1 MTSGP
6 PDDDAGT
13 PLRSALSRRH
23 FLATSAGLSA
33 AALTIAD
40 LKIAAAQQAAG
51 AAGPPS
57 GTTAAGSVSPPGRG
71 GPPPGVG
78 GPAGMGGPP
87 GGAPEPS
94 PVLAPGAGPTWVVGP
109 FDDLRDWIR
118 ELDRRGLLLKVRDVD
133 QDQYEA
139 TALMY
144 RLVDRFGMYFAP
156 TLWIENIRIDGTWH
170 KGPIICNHFGHW
182 DTECLAFGIEP
193 VPGDH
198 VATYYKALD
207 RVGEYLKLGRGG
219 AFPVAPYQEVA
230 RSDAPCKQVV
240 LSGEQIDLTKFAFIQ
255 SNPADSGRYVN
266 TGSVFTND
274 EDLGKNFGTYR
285 CEIKGPRMLGVNPEE
300 GQGAY
305 NAFMQARQ
313 RGEKSVKISIALGQD
328 PVTWVVSSSKLN
340 RAKADELEVVS
351 AIRGK
356 PLRVVKSETNDHLVP
371 ANAEIVIEG
380 EVPLDQG
387 MKPEGPFGEMYGYM
401 GGRKSENFWMN
412 VTSVTHRR
420 DPWIVNQFTGM
431 TRGFPTAPLEKI
443 ALSTLQ
449 RFVPNVRM
457 LHTPVEATGLCFV
470 SIKKNK
476 PGEGLEI
483 GKRIAQIVGIAKVI
497 VMVDD
502 DLEVLDRVE
511 MMHAIGS
518 RWQPQPASAII
529 PESRGMPL
537 DPSLVKRP
545 MTSKIVIDATRQWPE
560 EGGPATYQALNRAE
574 LERLA
579 PGSFERVE
587 ARWSKLVGKYR
598 PPGA

>member
-1 MTSGP
+1 
-6 PDDDAGT
+6 
-13 PLRSALSRRH
+13 
-23 FLATSAGLSA
+23 
-33 AALTIAD
+33 
-40 LKIAAAQQAAG
+40 
-51 AAGPPS
+51 
-57 GTTAAGSVSPPGRG
+57 
-71 GPPPGVG
+71 
-78 GPAGMGGPP
+78 
-87 GGAPEPS
+87 
-94 PVLAPGAGPTWVVGP
+94 VLAPGAGPKWQVGP
-109 FDDLRDWIR
+109 FDDLRGWIR
-118 ELDRRGLLLKVRDVD
+118 ELDRRGLLLKVQDVD

-156 TLWIENIRIDGTWH
+156 TLWIENIRIDGKWH

-219 AFPVAPYQEVA
+219 AFPVAPFKEVA
-230 RSDAPCKQVV
+230 RSEAPCKQVV
-240 LSGEQIDLTKFAFIQ
+240 LAGEQIDLTKFAFIQ

-274 EDLGKNFGTYR
+274 ADLGKNFGTYR

-305 NAFMQARQ
+305 NAFMQAKM

-356 PLRVVKSETNDHLVP
+356 PLPVVKCETNDHLVP

-401 GGRKSENFWMN
+401 GGRKSENFWMH
-412 VTSVTHRR
+412 VTSITHRR

-449 RFVPNVRM
+449 RFVPNVKM

-476 PGEGLEI
+476 PGEALDI

-518 RWQPQPASAII
+518 RWQPQPATAII

-560 EGGPATYQALNRAE
+560 EGGPRTYQALNRAE

-579 PGSFERVE
+579 PDSFKRVD
-587 ARWSKLVGKYR
+587 ANWTKLVGKYR

>member
-1 MTSGP
+1 MTSSTHD
-6 PDDDAGT
+6 DDDAGQH
-13 PLRSALSRRH
+13 LRSFLSRRG
-23 FLATSAGLSA
+23 FLATTAGLSA
-33 AALTIAD
+33 AALTMAD

-51 AAGPPS
+51 AAGPPAN
-57 GTTAAGSVSPPGRG
+57 AAGTPSGAG

-78 GPAGMGGPP
+78 GAPGPGGPP
-87 GGAPEPS
+87 PGAGAAAPS
-94 PVLAPGAGPTWVVGP
+94 RRLAPGEGPKWEFGP
-109 FDDLRDWIR
+109 FDDLRSWIR
-118 ELDRRGLLLKVRDVD
+118 ELDRRGLLLKVKDVD

-156 TLWIENIRIDGTWH
+156 TLFIENVRIDGKWH

-182 DTECLAFGIEP
+182 DTECLTFGIEP

-207 RVGEYLKLGRGG
+207 RVGEYLKLGGGGG
-219 AFPVAPYQEVA
+219 AFPIAPFREVA
-230 RSDAPCKQVV
+230 RSEAPCKQVV
-240 LSGEQIDLTKFAFIQ
+240 LTGEQIDLTKLAFIQ

-274 EDLGKNFGTYR
+274 VDLGKNFGTYR

-313 RGEKSVKISIALGQD
+313 RGEKSVKVSIALGQD

-356 PLRVVKSETNDHLVP
+356 PLHVVKSETNDHLVP
-371 ANAEIVIEG
+371 ANAEMVIEG

-420 DPWIVNQFTGM
+420 DPWVVNQFTGM

-449 RFVPNVRM
+449 RFVPNVTM

-476 PGEGLEI
+476 PGEALEI
-483 GKRIAQIVGIAKVI
+483 GKRIAQIVGIAKII

-502 DLEVLDRVE
+502 DLEVLDRVQ

-518 RWQPQPASAII
+518 RWQPQPATAII
-529 PESRGMPL
+529 PESRGMAL

-560 EGGPATYQALNRAE
+560 EGGPKNYQALNRAE
-574 LERLA
+574 LGRLA
-579 PGSFERVE
+579 PESFKLVD
-587 ARWSKLVGKYR
+587 ARWTRLVGKYH